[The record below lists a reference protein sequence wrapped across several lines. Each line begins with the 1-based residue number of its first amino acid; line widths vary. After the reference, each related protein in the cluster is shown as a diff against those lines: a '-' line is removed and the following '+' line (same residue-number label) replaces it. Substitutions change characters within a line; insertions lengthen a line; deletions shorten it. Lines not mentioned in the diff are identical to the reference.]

1 MDLAGSQY
9 LYFAIGNRPLPPV
22 LFCSRVAAPVL
33 VAIAT
38 LAMTATPPAE
48 AQISFYTAVDLAL
61 RNSHEIKMAV
71 ADVDRAAAGASQA
84 RDAYVPTMVIG
95 SSLGYSYG
103 FPVGQPTVV
112 NATANSLVL
121 SFSQPAL
128 IRSARASLM
137 AARASLR
144 DKREKIVADAALN
157 YIELDTDR
165 RELEALDQQHS
176 FGERLLEIERDRN
189 AAGLS
194 SAMDVTQAELTNAQL
209 ELRRLHL
216 KDHMSLIRL
225 RLANLTG
232 LTEDAITPES
242 ASIPGPP
249 APPAAADMN
258 AILNTHSGALAAS
271 EADVSSKQYLAV
283 SDSRKEWRPQISF
296 GVQYS
301 RYAKFNNYAEYY
313 LRFQHNNFDVGIDM
327 KLPIFDAE
335 ARDQAHASAAD
346 AVHAREQADL
356 FRLQLSEQTRELS
369 GGLAELRVQQ
379 KIARLQS
386 DYAQENVDAVMT
398 QIQNGSGNP
407 NATPLTPRDEQKARI
422 EERHRYVQKLD
433 ADFQLTQAEIQLQR
447 ALGTVEDW
455 AMQAPHP

>member
-1 MDLAGSQY
+1 
-9 LYFAIGNRPLPPV
+9 
-22 LFCSRVAAPVL
+22 
-33 VAIAT
+33 
-38 LAMTATPPAE
+38 
-48 AQISFYTAVDLAL
+48 
-61 RNSHEIKMAV
+61 
-71 ADVDRAAAGASQA
+71 
-84 RDAYVPTMVIG
+84 MVIG

-121 SFSQPAL
+121 SFSQPAM

-157 YIELDTDR
+157 YIELDIDR

-176 FGERLLEIERDRN
+176 FGERLLEIERERN

-216 KDHMSLIRL
+216 QDHMSLIRL

-232 LTEDAITPES
+232 LTEDAITPQS
-242 ASIPGPP
+242 ASIPAPP

-271 EADVSSKQYLAV
+271 EADVSAKQNLAI

-327 KLPIFDAE
+327 KLPIFDAD
-335 ARDQAHASAAD
+335 ARDHAHASAAD

-369 GGLAELRVQQ
+369 GSLAELRAQQ

-386 DYAQENVDAVMT
+386 DYAQENVDAVLT
-398 QIQNGSGNP
+398 QIQNGTGNP
-407 NATPLTPRDEQKARI
+407 NVTPVTPRDEQKARI

-433 ADFQLTQAEIQLQR
+433 ADFQLMQAEIQLQR
-447 ALGTVEDW
+447 SLGTVEEW
-455 AMQAPHP
+455 AMRAPHP